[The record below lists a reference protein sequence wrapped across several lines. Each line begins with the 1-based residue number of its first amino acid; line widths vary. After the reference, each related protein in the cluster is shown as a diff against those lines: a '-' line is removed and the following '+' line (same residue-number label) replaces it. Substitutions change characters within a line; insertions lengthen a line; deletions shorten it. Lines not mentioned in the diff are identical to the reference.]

1 MLILLLAD
9 SGGITVSSG
18 QGSVAGAA
26 TTNAVGYSRNL
37 AIAASVTGTV
47 AVASQ
52 GISRSRATTAA
63 VTGISSLN
71 AVGANF
77 SRGSGTAAGIAT
89 TGVTGLARVFGS
101 GSSFGLA
108 TVSAIGFV
116 PSAGEIRPM
125 TNLEALTSSIG
136 EELTAF
142 AGFRST
148 RLTGPG
154 TGEAQ
159 VTAGA
164 AAATLDGLTFTL
176 GSGSFAALSGDIFEI
191 QDGPYC
197 YRRST
202 IASVGGP
209 TSITLTS
216 AIGTAPGF
224 TAGWAIRRPGSTSLA
239 VESAF
244 EWPATGQ
251 VILNGYTIAYG
262 SRTDTVLNNIAV
274 TLPSLARARFTFPG
288 AGGVTNGA
296 TLRVGPW
303 LVEFRTSGS
312 YRHDSLR
319 VQFDVSASASEIA
332 SGFIAALTADQTAAS
347 KLQCV
352 DNQDGSVDIWSYAA
366 GTAFNYAVT
375 STGFT
380 NAVFNSLSGGDLTVP
395 HLVEHAATQS
405 EVVEWSQTASV
416 ADQFQNSIFILRAT
430 GADLDVIGDNLGV
443 PRPAALSDAEYRS
456 IIRLL
461 GGSRRGVFTLLSAL
475 LNELVGPGDWD
486 AIVPGDTTV
495 TEPAT
500 VYLSKDD
507 NSQLQSVGKTF
518 VEAGRLRRANSVR
531 TWGTHWNAPAYP
543 PSRPEE
549 ESRPFVYDTVF
560 ENEPVGDVFVAWTGT
575 PGTFLTGDITI
586 GADGTGNVAYN
597 GSPTF
602 TSNLIGC
609 KLCIVTPGPY
619 YGATTTLTSQPS
631 AGVFA
636 VGPLEGYEWP
646 TLPRSIVLQDA
657 QFNIIRTN
665 GIDMFRGLPDTYS
678 GRAILSDLITAT
690 PWTFTV
696 ESGTADAGDVT
707 NSTLALARGVRLSP
721 DAGDSFF
728 YSRLI
733 RAARE
738 STVEFTVTVQP
749 AVYPI
754 LSGATTGLQCDI
766 GLEDGLAGI
775 HVGAIGASTITWRF
789 GFINPATGALI
800 AGSPQSELFAE
811 NLAAPWYRIRIV
823 KPSARREYN
832 SGGPAPSEPV
842 QLWVND
848 TFVGSLP
855 YSTFVSTTPS
865 SSARVM
871 FGCRNTAG
879 SYSWRFQRTDF
890 NVRNP
895 QSIQNW
901 TAYTGVAS
909 GAGQLVDSTNNPFVV
924 VQDTGRQVSIYG
936 INGRN
941 AGGGTALGRW
951 EIATPSSTSTVTLRG
966 VERWSGQTVG
976 DSTPTRFVVN
986 DGTLPFGYPHS
997 LGHTL
1002 QILNGPNAGSY
1013 TISRVLRAGNFEDL
1027 STLDGVSQSATV
1039 NGHPANILSEEFSN
1053 VVEVS
1058 SAFPVPDD
1066 DTAIRFRINP
1076 VFPTTST
1083 NTVAFEIHSPIGQNV
1098 LPTTPPFLIT
1108 HRRTSIPGMAAN
1120 TLLRVDNARVL
1131 SGQTQPLAYRNELVS
1146 PGVYDAYPFY
1156 LWDRWGP
1163 TTRALM
1169 ELCRAAGYH
1178 IDLDRLFRD
1187 ATGLHVL

>member
-1 MLILLLAD
+1 MSSLEA
-9 SGGITVSSG
+9 VSS
-18 QGSVAGAA
+18 
-26 TTNAVGYSRNL
+26 AV
-37 AIAASVTGTV
+37 
-47 AVASQ
+47 
-52 GISRSRATTAA
+52 
-63 VTGISSLN
+63 
-71 AVGANF
+71 
-77 SRGSGTAAGIAT
+77 
-89 TGVTGLARVFGS
+89 
-101 GSSFGLA
+101 
-108 TVSAIGFV
+108 
-116 PSAGEIRPM
+116 
-125 TNLEALTSSIG
+125 G
-136 EELTAF
+136 EELTLF
-142 AGFRST
+142 SGFRST
-148 RLTGPG
+148 RLTTNVSGETLVS
-154 TGEAQ
+154 TGL
-159 VTAGA
+159 
-164 AAATLDGLTFTL
+164 ATSTTDGLTFTL
-176 GSGSFAALSGDIFEI
+176 GAGSFAAAVGDILEI
-191 QDGPYC
+191 QDGAYC
-197 YRRST
+197 YRT
-202 IASVGGP
+202 GVVTAVGGP
-209 TSITLTS
+209 TSITIGS
-216 AIGTAPGF
+216 AIGGAPGYGPV
-224 TAGWAIRRPGSTSLA
+224 GWALRRPGATTLP
-239 VESAF
+239 VESALD
-244 EWPATGQ
+244 WPASGT
-251 VILNGYTIAYG
+251 VILNGSELTYASRSNTQLSSIATRAPEY
-262 SRTDTVLNNIAV
+262 
-274 TLPSLARARFTFPG
+274 ARARLTFP
-288 AGGVTNGA
+288 AGSGVANGA
-296 TLRVGPW
+296 LITVGPFR
-303 LVEFRTSGS
+303 VEFRTSGT
-312 YRHDSLR
+312 YLHNTLR
-319 VQFDVSASASEIA
+319 ANFDTGSTAARIA
-332 SGFIAALTADQTAAS
+332 TGFITALFADPLAEQYLIAN
-347 KLQCV
+347 
-352 DNQDGSVDIWSYAA
+352 DNGDGSVDLWAREP
-366 GTAFNYAVT
+366 GTAYNYAVS

-380 NAVFNSLSGGDLTVP
+380 GAIFNSLIGGRSTVNY
-395 HLVEHAATQS
+395 LLSSAAVRDEVIEWTQS
-405 EVVEWSQTASV
+405 TSVV
-416 ADQFQNSIFILRAT
+416 DQFQNSLFIGTAT
-430 GADLDVIGDNLGV
+430 GEDLDVIGNNLGV

-475 LNELVGPGDWD
+475 LDELVGPGDWD
-486 AIVPGDTTV
+486 AVVPGETDA

-500 VYLSKDD
+500 VYLSRDD
-507 NSQLQSVGKTF
+507 NSQLQSVGKAF
-518 VEAGRLRRANSVR
+518 IEAGRLRRANSVR

-631 AGVFA
+631 AGVFT

-707 NSTLALARGVRLSP
+707 NSTLALTRGVRLSP

-738 STVEFTVTVQP
+738 STVELTVTVQP

-775 HVGAIGASTITWRF
+775 HVGAIGASTTTWRF
-789 GFINPATGALI
+789 GFINPATGALL
-800 AGSPQSELFAE
+800 AGSPQSALFAE
-811 NLAAPWYRIRIV
+811 DLAAPWYRIRIV

-832 SGGPAPSEPV
+832 SGGSRPSEQV

-848 TFVGSLP
+848 TLVGSLP

-865 SSARVM
+865 STARVM
-871 FGCRNTAG
+871 FGCRNTTG
-879 SYSWRFQRTDF
+879 GYSWRFQRTDF

-976 DSTPTRFVVN
+976 DATPTRFIVN
-986 DGTLPFGYPHS
+986 DGTFPFGYPHA

-1013 TISRVLRAGNFEDL
+1013 TISRVLRAGSFEDL
-1027 STLDGVSQSATV
+1027 ATLDGVSQLATV

-1083 NTVAFEIHSPIGQNV
+1083 NAVAFEIHSPVGQNV

-1108 HRRTSIPGMAAN
+1108 HRRVSIPGMAAN

-1131 SGQTQPLAYRNELVS
+1131 SAQTQPLAYRNELVS